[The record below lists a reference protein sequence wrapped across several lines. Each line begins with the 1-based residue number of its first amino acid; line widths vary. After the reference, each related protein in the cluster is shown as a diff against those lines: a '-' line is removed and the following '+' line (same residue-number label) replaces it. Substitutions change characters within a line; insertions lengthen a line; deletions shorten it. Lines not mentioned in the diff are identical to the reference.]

1 MIVPDIRPHFCVDRI
16 NRIQLPLLS
25 LHNCQTSEVTKVS
38 SSLHFSSNRGILKW
52 CLYSILSI
60 SVLGCFVQ
68 PALADDEYYFV
79 LIEGKA
85 LPLKNIMVNGTNVL
99 GGSVVTLSLPINIT
113 SSVKT
118 GLNKVSLECVTD
130 PKIDLVARVEKR
142 LEGPKKEEVGRV
154 VVKAG
159 EGSGKPIQREVSFN
173 VANATNLKPIELT
186 DGDKTNIEKLIESYY
201 SALDKKNASELR
213 RIYSGA
219 LRTGKRVF
227 PESAV
232 LFEKRLDKEVRL
244 LKNPSLKMKPYLKA
258 ELNFKVDGDR
268 VWLTRKDGQPLM
280 ESNEIETTSDSFFSE
295 SDSKVKVKERL
306 VTSRLCVRKIGDAW
320 QADIP
325 SGM

>member
-25 LHNCQTSEVTKVS
+25 LHNCKSSEVTKVS
-38 SSLHFSSNRGILKW
+38 SSLRFGSSRGILKG
-52 CLYSILSI
+52 CLYAISSI
-60 SVLGCFVQ
+60 SILGCFAQ
-68 PALADDEYYFV
+68 GALADDEYYFV
-79 LIEGKA
+79 LIDGKA
-85 LPLKNIMVNGTNVL
+85 LPLKNVMVNGNNVL
-99 GGSVVTLSLPINIT
+99 GGSVVTLGLPINIT
-113 SSVKT
+113 SSVRA
-118 GLNKVSLECVTD
+118 GLNKMTLECITD

-142 LEGPKKEEVGRV
+142 LEGPKKEEVGRI

-159 EGSGKPIQREVSFN
+159 EGAGKPIQREVSFN
-173 VANATNLKPIELT
+173 VATATNLKPVELT
-186 DGDKTNIEKLIESYY
+186 DSDKTDIEKLIESYY
-201 SALDKKNASELR
+201 SALDKKNAGELR
-213 RIYSGA
+213 RLYAGA
-219 LRTGKRVF
+219 LKVGKKVF

-232 LFEKRLDKEVRL
+232 LFEKRLDKEVKL

-295 SDSKVKVKERL
+295 NEPKTQVKERL
-306 VTSRLCVRKIGDAW
+306 VTSRLCVRKIGDSW
-320 QADIP
+320 QAEIP